1 MRSAWAGMPAI
12 VWSGWMSGLSVP
24 VSADDHI
31 QGRLDAPVVLV
42 EYADYQCP
50 YCGEAFS
57 LVKRLQQRFGEQ
69 LCLVFRNF
77 PLVQAHPQALPAAIT
92 AEYAGAH
99 GKFWE
104 AHDALFRSQQ
114 QLGEVVYRE
123 LMRELGLSEQD
134 LAAAMD
140 DNHNLLRIQRDI
152 ESGVRSGVTGT
163 PAFFINGELFQP
175 QKSFEELYDAI
186 MQALAAKQ

>member
-1 MRSAWAGMPAI
+1 
-12 VWSGWMSGLSVP
+12 MSGLTVP
-24 VSADDHI
+24 VSVADHI
-31 QGRLDAPVVLV
+31 QGKLDAAVVLV

-57 LVKRLQQRFGEQ
+57 LVKRLQQRFGDG

-92 AEYAGAH
+92 AEYAAAH

-123 LMRELGLSEQD
+123 LMRELGLPEEG

-140 DNHNLLRIQRDI
+140 DNDNLLRIQRDI
-152 ESGVRSGVTGT
+152 ESGMRSGVSGT
-163 PAFFINGELFQP
+163 PTFFINGVLFQP
-175 QKSFEELYDAI
+175 RQSFEELYDAI
-186 MQALAAKQ
+186 VQASAKRN

>member
-1 MRSAWAGMPAI
+1 
-12 VWSGWMSGLSVP
+12 MSGLSVP
-24 VSADDHI
+24 VNANDHV
-31 QGRLDAPVVLV
+31 QGRLDAAVVLV

-57 LVKRLQQRFGEQ
+57 LVRRLQQRFGEQ

-77 PLVQAHPQALPAAIT
+77 PLVQSHPQALPAAIT
-92 AEYAGAH
+92 AEYAAAH

-123 LMRELGLSEQD
+123 LMRELGLPEEG

-140 DNHNLLRIQRDI
+140 DNHNLARIQSDI

-163 PAFFINGELFQP
+163 PAFFINGQLFQP
-175 QKSFEELYDAI
+175 RQSFEELYDAI
-186 MQALAAKQ
+186 VQAIAGKQ

>member
-1 MRSAWAGMPAI
+1 
-12 VWSGWMSGLSVP
+12 MSRLSVP
-24 VSADDHI
+24 VSANDHI
-31 QGRLDAPVVLV
+31 QGRLDAAVVLV

-57 LVKRLQQRFGEQ
+57 LVKRLQQRFGDE

-77 PLVQAHPQALPAAIT
+77 PLVQSHPQALPAAIT
-92 AEYAGAH
+92 AEYAAVH

-123 LMRELGLSEQD
+123 LMRELGLPEEG

-140 DNHNLLRIQRDI
+140 DSEKLQRVQRDV
-152 ESGVRSGVTGT
+152 ESGLRSGVNGT

-175 QKSFEELYDAI
+175 QHSFEELYDAI
-186 MQALAAKQ
+186 VQASAKAH

>member
-1 MRSAWAGMPAI
+1 
-12 VWSGWMSGLSVP
+12 MSGLTVP
-24 VSADDHI
+24 VSVADHI
-31 QGRLDAPVVLV
+31 QGNLDAAVVLV

-57 LVKRLQQRFGEQ
+57 LVKRLQQRFGEE

-92 AEYAGAH
+92 AEYAAAR

-123 LMRELGLSEQD
+123 LMRELGLPEED

-140 DNHNLLRIQRDI
+140 DNNNLQRIQRDI
-152 ESGVRSGVTGT
+152 ESGVRSGVAGT

-175 QKSFEELYDAI
+175 RESFEELYDGIVQAI
-186 MQALAAKQ
+186 AKRN

>member
-1 MRSAWAGMPAI
+1 
-12 VWSGWMSGLSVP
+12 MSGLTVP
-24 VSADDHI
+24 VSAADHI
-31 QGRLDAPVVLV
+31 QGNLDAAVVLV

-57 LVKRLQQRFGEQ
+57 LVKRLQQRFGDG

-92 AEYAGAH
+92 AEYAAAH

-123 LMRELGLSEQD
+123 LMRELGLPEEG

-140 DNHNLLRIQRDI
+140 DNNNLLRIQRDI
-152 ESGVRSGVTGT
+152 ESGMRSGVSGT
-163 PAFFINGELFQP
+163 PTFFINGTLFQP
-175 QKSFEELYDAI
+175 RQSFEELYDAI
-186 MQALAAKQ
+186 VQASAKPS

>member
-1 MRSAWAGMPAI
+1 
-12 VWSGWMSGLSVP
+12 MSGLTVP
-24 VSADDHI
+24 VTADDHI
-31 QGRLDAPVVLV
+31 QGSLDAPVVLV

-57 LVKRLQQRFGEQ
+57 LVQRLQQRFGDE

-77 PLVQAHPQALPAAIT
+77 PLVQSHPQALSAAIT
-92 AEYAGAH
+92 AEYAAKH

-123 LMRELGLSEQD
+123 LMRELGLPEEGLAQALDSQD
-134 LAAAMD
+134 Y
-140 DNHNLLRIQRDI
+140 LLHVQRDI
-152 ESGVRSGVTGT
+152 EGGMRSGVNGT
-163 PAFFINGELFQP
+163 PTFFINGVLFQP
-175 QKSFEELYDAI
+175 RRSFEELYDAI
-186 MQALAAKQ
+186 VQASTRQP

>member
-1 MRSAWAGMPAI
+1 
-12 VWSGWMSGLSVP
+12 MSRLSVP
-24 VSADDHI
+24 VSASDHI
-31 QGRLDAPVVLV
+31 QGRLDAAVVLV

-57 LVKRLQQRFGEQ
+57 LVKRLQQRFGDE

-77 PLVQAHPQALPAAIT
+77 PLVQSHPQALPAAIT
-92 AEYAGAH
+92 AEYAAVH

-123 LMRELGLSEQD
+123 LMRELGLPEEG

-140 DNHNLLRIQRDI
+140 DSEKLQRVQRDV
-152 ESGVRSGVTGT
+152 ESGLRSGVNGT

-175 QKSFEELYDAI
+175 QQSFEELYDAI
-186 MQALAAKQ
+186 VQASAKAN